1 MADARDF
8 GFGGGSLYPAL
19 QAVAEV
25 LIGIYVADL
34 ISGVVHLYLDYQEI
48 KDQKWRLH
56 VETSIPAVEKV
67 RIRKVLSASKIT
79 RFPVGLASHVTS
91 H

>member
-1 MADARDF
+1 MADAS
-8 GFGGGSLYPAL
+8 GFWLPSFVQGTI
-19 QAVAEV
+19 EV
-25 LIGIYVADL
+25 LVGMYLLDL
-34 ISGVVHLYLDYQEI
+34 ISGIVHLYLDYQEV
-48 KDQKWRLH
+48 KDKKLRLH